1 MENASEALKRADEAS
16 SRSDHE
22 DAVSLYSVVIHNDP
36 TNYKLYLKRSMANI
50 YLGRYEQALFDCQT
64 SVKIFDK
71 NHEVGDFVLFFN

>member
-1 MENASEALKRADEAS
+1 MENTSEILKQADEAS

-22 DAVSLYSVVIHNDP
+22 NAVNLYSVVIHSDP

-71 NHEVGDFVLFFN
+71 NHEVSVYISL